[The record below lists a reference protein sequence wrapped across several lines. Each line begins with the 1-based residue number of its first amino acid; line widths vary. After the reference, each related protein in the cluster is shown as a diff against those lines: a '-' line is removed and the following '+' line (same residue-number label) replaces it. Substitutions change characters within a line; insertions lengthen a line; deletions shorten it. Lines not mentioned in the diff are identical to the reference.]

1 MSLPTLESFLK
12 DVETHELTVNLD
24 QGVFRDLTI
33 SRPNTSSYHYNI
45 TTRSG
50 YLIITGDMGS
60 FVFQRLTDMF
70 DFFRS
75 DSKGYRIN
83 DGHWEEK
90 LEAVCRRGGAKS
102 FSSERVEEVLLE
114 ELNQFKQDLSC
125 SVSDKRKFNSAKE
138 EIDRLISIAS
148 DSEYDFY
155 AEVSNWDSDSAGGM
169 RLDDWWEWDFREY
182 TYHYI
187 WCLYAIVHA
196 IKLYDAYKAKGECCS
211 AEED

>member
-12 DVETHELTVNLD
+12 DVAAHKLTVNLD
-24 QGVFRDLTI
+24 QGVLRDLTVK
-33 SRPNTSSYHYNI
+33 RPNTSSFHYNI

-75 DSKGYRIN
+75 DNDQYHIN
-83 DGHWEEK
+83 DGYWEEK

-102 FSSERVEEVLLE
+102 FSSDRVEEILLD
-114 ELNQFKQDLSC
+114 ELNQFKQELSR
-125 SVSDKRKFNSAKE
+125 SNSDKQKLKAAKE
-138 EIDRLISIAS
+138 EIDSLISLAS
-148 DSEYDFY
+148 DSEHDFY
-155 AEVSNWDSDSAGGM
+155 AEISNWDSDCSGGLS
-169 RLDDWWEWDFREY
+169 LDNWWEWDFTEY

-196 IKLYDAYKAKGECCS
+196 IKLYDAYKSEQGEVQ
-211 AEED
+211 